1 MLMAYLALI
10 SGLLISAVAIYY
22 SVAGLTSVFAAAVVP
37 VIIMGTSLEI
47 GKLVATVWVK
57 QNWNTAPKLLRYPLL
72 SMVVVLMLITSMGTF
87 GYLSKA
93 HMDQSLVS
101 GDAQSKIAVYDEKI
115 KTARD
120 NIEANRKA
128 LKQMDEAVDQSM
140 ARSTDEKGADKAV
153 AIRRGQQ
160 KERAR
165 LLAEITSEQ
174 KAISQLNEE
183 RAPIAAEVRKVEAEV
198 GPIKYVAAFLYGD
211 NPDQNILDKA
221 VRAVIVLIVV
231 AFDPLAVLLL
241 LASQY
246 SFAAIRNPK
255 PKEEPKE
262 VPNFIEQMW
271 DPLAKIRAKFTKEG
285 PAEVPKGPPEFEGI
299 KVNGEWVQTGPIIEA
314 HAPTEEPV
322 TLDYVNQQLAEAAVV
337 KEFEE
342 PVIEEPAVEEPK
354 IEYKVLD
361 DISDEE
367 YVLVP
372 TPHITNTDNP
382 IDFPKEPEGKY
393 QIIPELQEELNKEET
408 PVVIN
413 TATELTPPA
422 FGYYEVMHT
431 DNGVIL
437 KDKDGGETHI
447 PLEIKEEPTYI
458 QNEEQ
463 QEGGIWQKIQ
473 HPITE
478 EEYIKKAQEELKKK
492 D

>member
-101 GDAQSKIAVYDEKI
+101 GDAQGKVAIYDEKI
-115 KTARD
+115 KTAKD
-120 NIEANRKA
+120 NIDANRKA
-128 LKQMDEAVDQSM
+128 LKQMDEAVDQVM
-140 ARSTDEKGADKAV
+140 GRSQDEKGADKAV

-160 KERAR
+160 KERTR
-165 LLAEITSEQ
+165 LQAEITTEQ
-174 KAISQLNEE
+174 KTISQLSEE
-183 RAPIAAEVRKVEAEV
+183 RAPIASEVRKVEAEV

-246 SFAAIRNPK
+246 SFAALRNPK
-255 PKEEPKE
+255 PKLEPAE
-262 VPNFIEQMW
+262 VPSFIEQMW
-271 DPLAKIRAKFTKEG
+271 NPLAKIKSKFAKE
-285 PAEVPKGPPEFEGI
+285 PPVDVPKGPPEFEGVKI
-299 KVNGEWVQTGPIIEA
+299 NGEWIQTGPIIEA
-314 HAPTEEPV
+314 RTPV
-322 TLDYVNQQLAEAAVV
+322 ENPINLDYVNQQLAEAAVV
-337 KEFEE
+337 NEFQE
-342 PVIEEPAVEEPK
+342 PVVEEPK
-354 IEYKVLD
+354 IEYKILD
-361 DISDEE
+361 DDSDEE
-367 YVLVP
+367 YVPPPPIHV
-372 TPHITNTDNP
+372 TNTNNP
-382 IDFPKEPEGKY
+382 IDFPKESEGKY
-393 QIIPELQEELNKEET
+393 KIIPELQEELNKEEL
-408 PVVIN
+408 PVIIN
-413 TATELTPPA
+413 TATELTPPG

-463 QEGGIWQKIQ
+463 QEGGNWQKIQ